1 MSRPTSGAPSE
12 LDQELP
18 DVLRMVEEMDQL
30 GMHSSHS
37 VANALVEFQILARE
51 QCQTVFACGLKVAS
65 VCKNQRLRLSAT
77 LHMQMASQSSLTP
90 LHNQKLTPCDLLNGK
105 LVAYATAMQSVYDN
119 WHGGTCSHVCVIQVS
134 KLSWLES
141 HPPRLRTQSTPRALP
156 KALLPSDSISLSC
169 AMVKE

>member
-1 MSRPTSGAPSE
+1 
-12 LDQELP
+12 
-18 DVLRMVEEMDQL
+18 MVEEMDQL

-51 QCQTVFACGLKVAS
+51 QCQAVFACGLKVAS

-90 LHNQKLTPCDLLNGK
+90 LHNQQLTPFDLLNGK

-119 WHGGTCSHVCVIQVS
+119 WHGHSLCMEGLAAMFVS
-134 KLSWLES
+134 FRCPSS
-141 HPPRLRTQSTPRALP
+141 IGSRVTHP
-156 KALLPSDSISLSC
+156 D
-169 AMVKE
+169 